1 MYELQYD
8 CSINHITEKRYHTFC
23 GGIPKIFFQAVLW
36 HIAIGGIHTHR
47 VSGAEIFAQR

>member
-8 CSINHITEKRYHTFC
+8 CLIHHIAEKRYHTFC
-23 GGIPKIFFQAVLW
+23 GGIPKIFFQVLW

-47 VSGAEIFAQR
+47 VSGAEIVAQR